1 MKNITIRD
9 ILRVTDGTPVF
20 LAASE
25 EAGDEEDIW
34 ESCLSREVKDI
45 SIDSRKIEPG
55 DLFVPLLGENVDPN
69 KFIPNVFPYAA
80 ASLTDWETDRI
91 YPDPEQKAAA
101 VLRGD
106 LLIRVENTQ
115 TALEKIGAYIRT
127 QYEPTVVGVTGSVG
141 KTTTRRMI
149 ATALGSDRVVYETP
163 GNLNS
168 KIGIPITTSRMLDVP
183 SEVAVLEMGIDRIGE
198 MDIEYSIV
206 RPEIAVVT
214 MIGVSHIEYLGSKE
228 GIRTE
233 KLKIAGPDTVL
244 FLNKDDPMLAELKG
258 YSGAKEIWY
267 YGISPE
273 ADYHAED
280 LTLGNDGYA
289 FTFVHGDLRVPVAL
303 PVLGRHNVRNAVVAL
318 AICDYLGLDVQKAAE
333 ALGSFSGLRQLV
345 NRRGDGAVIINDAYN
360 ASPDSMKA
368 ALEVL
373 TDFQTEGRRI
383 AVLGDM
389 FELGPEEERFHQEV
403 GEQFAAYEVDQLVT
417 VGPLAC
423 ALAQEAVKARPGM
436 EWLSFTDIE
445 KAAEY
450 LKENVTSGDTVIFKA
465 SHGMHFEKL
474 SEDVLDN
481 F

>member
-9 ILRVTDGTPVF
+9 ILRVTDGKAVF
-20 LAASE
+20 MAAP
-25 EAGDEEDIW
+25 EASGDEDDIR
-34 ESCLSREVKDI
+34 ESRLSAEVKDI

-69 KFIPNVFPYAA
+69 KYIPNVFPYAA

-91 YPDPEQKAAA
+91 YPDPEMKAAA
-101 VLRGD
+101 KERGD

-115 TALEKIGAYIRT
+115 TALEQVGAYIRT

-168 KIGIPITTSRMLDVP
+168 KIGIPITTSRMLDEP

-214 MIGVSHIEYLGSKE
+214 MIGVSHIEYLGSRE

-244 FLNKDDPMLAELKG
+244 FLNKDDPMLAQVRT
-258 YSGAKEIWY
+258 GAKEIWY

-280 LTLGNDGYA
+280 LSLGNDGYA
-289 FTFVHGDLRVPVAL
+289 FTFVHGDTRVPMVL

-318 AICDYLGLDVQKAAE
+318 AICDYLGLDLEMAAE
-333 ALGSFSGLRQLV
+333 ALGKFNGLRQLV
-345 NRRGDGAVIINDAYN
+345 NRRSDGAVIINDAYN

-389 FELGPEEERFHQEV
+389 FELGPDEKRFHQEV
-403 GEQFAAYEVDQLVT
+403 GEQFASYHVDRLVT
-417 VGPLAC
+417 VGPLAY
-423 ALAQEAVKARPGM
+423 ALAEEAKKVCPDM
-436 EWLSFTDIE
+436 EWLSFPDIGA
-445 KAAEY
+445 AAEY
-450 LKENVTSGDTVIFKA
+450 LKDNVGSGDTAIFKA
-465 SHGMHFEKL
+465 SHGMHFEQL
-474 SEDVLDN
+474 AEDVLDN